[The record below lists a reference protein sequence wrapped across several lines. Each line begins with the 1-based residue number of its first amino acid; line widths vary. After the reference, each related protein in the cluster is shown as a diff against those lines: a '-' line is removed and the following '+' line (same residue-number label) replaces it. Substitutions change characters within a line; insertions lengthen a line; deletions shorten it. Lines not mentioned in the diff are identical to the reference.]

1 MKEGLDLK
9 RYLSTAAVV
18 AGIGLVGWQLAA
30 GLQAQGAAAPQ
41 GGAPAAP
48 AAGRGPAP
56 LPTFDTSKPAKLDLT
71 TASARYRVKEQLV
84 GVSFMNDAV
93 GSTDK
98 VTGTIVI
105 MPNGSFGPQSKLTVD
120 MKSLSSDQE
129 MRDGYIRNR
138 VLDAEKFPVM
148 EFVPKRAQGL
158 PAPLPSPPA
167 AQAIGFQMIGDM
179 TLKGV
184 TKEVTFNIA
193 GTLRG
198 ATVAGVASTSFKF
211 TDFNLPKPAVPLL
224 LSAEDTINIEVEF
237 RAARSIVP

>member
-1 MKEGLDLK
+1 LK
-9 RYLSTAAVV
+9 RYLSIAALVV
-18 AGIGLVGWQLAA
+18 GVGLVGLQLAGA

-41 GGAPAAP
+41 GAAPAAP

-71 TASARYRVKEQLV
+71 TATARYRVKEQLV

-93 GSTDK
+93 GTTDK

-105 MPNGSFGPQSKLTVD
+105 LPNGSFAPQSKLTVD
-120 MKSLSSDQE
+120 MKSLNSDQE
-129 MRDGYIRNR
+129 LRDGYIRAR
-138 VLDAEKFPVM
+138 VLDAEKFPTL

-158 PAPLPSPPA
+158 PAPLPSQPT
-167 AQAIGFQMIGDM
+167 AQALGFQMIGDM

-193 GTLRG
+193 STLRG
-198 ATVAGVASTSFKF
+198 ATVAGVATTSFKF
-211 TDFNLPKPAVPLL
+211 ADFNLPKPAVPLL
-224 LSAEDTINIEVEF
+224 LSAEDTINLEVEF
-237 RAARSIVP
+237 RAARSVAQ